1 MSALQ
6 ILVGTFTHGGN
17 EMASL
22 TAGTFLMI
30 GKTSSGSTTYSK
42 LVDIS
47 EYPDIGSSVD
57 SQDVTTLS
65 DASHKYIDAL
75 PDVGGSIEFNGWLN
89 DEDYTA
95 VTALVNK
102 ECDFVIAF
110 GGHPVDGDSSRLEP
124 DTITGAVGGPLT
136 ITKGTGQTDTS
147 TFLAVSFK
155 GKIRVRLTGAGTD
168 AARPVTYTVTPTT
181 GFVDDAGVMI

>member
-1 MSALQ
+1 MY
-6 ILVGTFTHGGN
+6 
-17 EMASL
+17 SL
-22 TAGTFLMI
+22 TAGTFLCK
-30 GKTSSGSTTYSK
+30 GTTASNTTTYTK

-65 DASHKYIDAL
+65 DACHKYIDAL
-75 PDVGGSIEFNGWLN
+75 PDPGGSLEFNGFLSI
-89 DEDYTA
+89 EDYNA
-95 VTALVNK
+95 VQAISGEEQK
-102 ECDFVIAF
+102 FVIAF
-110 GGHPVDGDSSRLEP
+110 GGHPSSSDSSIMEP
-124 DTITGAVGGPLT
+124 DTITGEPGGALT
-136 ITKGTGQTDTS
+136 ITAASGSTVT

-181 GFVDDAGVMI
+181 GFTDHTGTML

>member
-1 MSALQ
+1 
-6 ILVGTFTHGGN
+6 
-17 EMASL
+17 MASL

-30 GKTSSGSTTYSK
+30 GTTASGTTTYSK

-75 PDVGGSIEFNGWLN
+75 PDVGGSMEFNGWLN

-95 VTALVNK
+95 VTALVNQ

-110 GGHPVDGDSSRLEP
+110 GGHPVAGDASRLEP

-136 ITKGTGQTDTS
+136 ITPASGSTAS